1 MSDTHETGTA
11 GTSAEGGGTPPHLD
25 PAPLTELEEA
35 LAAAS
40 ETQGAEG
47 ENAETAPILAFLN
60 GIVCLLVPE
69 PVPGETEYVEPL
81 VLTNGEGKPLV
92 AAFTHRARIR
102 PDFLEHAPTVVETQ
116 GALLLQNL
124 GTELG
129 VVLNPGSAYG
139 FELSTEN
146 VAAVLRDFR
155 PAEPGETAPGETA
168 PGEAAPGDAAPG
180 AAGSGGLGE
189 GRAGE

>member
-1 MSDTHETGTA
+1 MSETHETGTA
-11 GTSAEGGGTPPHLD
+11 GTPAEGDGGVPAHLD

-35 LAAAS
+35 LAAAA
-40 ETQGAEG
+40 ENQGGDG

-60 GIVCLLVPE
+60 GLVCLLVPE

-139 FELSTEN
+139 FELSAEH

-155 PAEPGETAPGETA
+155 PAEPGETVPAETGSGDTVPGET
-168 PGEAAPGDAAPG
+168 
-180 AAGSGGLGE
+180 GSD
-189 GRAGE
+189 RAGE

>member
-1 MSDTHETGTA
+1 MSEEQTHGTANGPATGTP
-11 GTSAEGGGTPPHLD
+11 AEDGGTPPHLD

-40 ETQGAEG
+40 EIQGGEG

-60 GIVCLLVPE
+60 GLVCLLVPE
-69 PVPGETEYVEPL
+69 PVPGQTEYVEPL
-81 VLTNGEGKPLV
+81 VLTNSEGKPLV

-102 PDFLEHAPTVVETQ
+102 PDFLDHAPTVVETQ
-116 GALLLQNL
+116 GAVLLQNL

-139 FELSTEN
+139 FELSTEH

-155 PAEPGETAPGETA
+155 PAEPGETAPG
-168 PGEAAPGDAAPG
+168 G
-180 AAGSGGLGE
+180 AGPDELGE